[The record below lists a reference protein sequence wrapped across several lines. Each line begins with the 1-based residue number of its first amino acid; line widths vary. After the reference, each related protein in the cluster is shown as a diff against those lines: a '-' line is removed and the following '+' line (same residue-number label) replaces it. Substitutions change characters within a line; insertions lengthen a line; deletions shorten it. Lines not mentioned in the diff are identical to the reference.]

1 MGRLVDMFGEGQ
13 GGLQFIMEHTWLCGL
28 VVLAGGAA
36 TFCRLYLIE
45 TAIERIAFRLP
56 LETRILL
63 RADLQ
68 VGCSGLWCGKIRKR
82 CLRPG

>member
-1 MGRLVDMFGEGQ
+1 MALRFGGPRWWSCHF
-13 GGLQFIMEHTWLCGL
+13 LSTVPDRDSHR
-28 VVLAGGAA
+28 AD
-36 TFCRLYLIE
+36 
-45 TAIERIAFRLP
+45 RLP